1 MFGAQASNKG
11 LMCLARTVILDGGS
25 QRLAFH
31 EMTSRVPIPRGFGP
45 IECVVNHTP
54 AKNSRGER
62 MFSLQQ
68 SRSRVEQII
77 GISVDFGAGPS
88 ASWAAFARSGHSTK
102 KYRADEKLLNPSAWV
117 TAVSS
122 AAMSSKSGRALR

>member
-1 MFGAQASNKG
+1 MFGTQASNKG
-11 LMCLARTVILDGGS
+11 LMCLKGIVILDGRT

-31 EMTSRVPIPRGFGP
+31 EMTSHVPIPRGLGP

-68 SRSRVEQII
+68 SRSRVEQMI
-77 GISVDFGAGPS
+77 GISVDFGAALEHELGCI
-88 ASWAAFARSGHSTK
+88 RQIG
-102 KYRADEKLLNPSAWV
+102 LLNEEV
-117 TAVSS
+117 Q
-122 AAMSSKSGRALR
+122 GRREAFESERVGYGSFFCGDVFEVR

>member
-1 MFGAQASNKG
+1 MFGTQASNKG
-11 LMCLARTVILDGGS
+11 QMCLEGTVILDGGS
-25 QRLAFH
+25 QRLALH
-31 EMTSRVPIPRGFGP
+31 EMTSRVPIPRGLGP

-77 GISVDFGAGPS
+77 
-88 ASWAAFARSGHSTK
+88 
-102 KYRADEKLLNPSAWV
+102 
-117 TAVSS
+117 
-122 AAMSSKSGRALR
+122 